1 MFTSIATQSELC
13 GGNVA
18 KNKII
23 VIIGCCMPVKI
34 KHKTK
39 GENIMENQNKYL
51 LLARRAREE
60 DNAEDAKKYYDIV
73 RTEDPDNAEA
83 KFFYSYYHMY
93 SGKVGDAVHNYLSLC
108 KGIDS
113 TLKMI
118 VASESTAEEKK
129 AFIKA
134 ILNCT
139 MKAYDTAES
148 AYYKVNTG
156 SIVEIRSAYDKAVK
170 TTIGTYTDNFGEDEE
185 LFETNINIKLSKLVT
200 SVYDTPFYNLGDEIE
215 SKYSSNP
222 ELMAKAIDIWKTGI
236 DKGRKMIYIA
246 DPSGKAKRDENIA
259 KYGAKI
265 QKYDPTY
272 VVPVPKEGFLDKL
285 IKKISSIIGKK

>member
-1 MFTSIATQSELC
+1 
-13 GGNVA
+13 
-18 KNKII
+18 
-23 VIIGCCMPVKI
+23 
-34 KHKTK
+34 
-39 GENIMENQNKYL
+39 MENQNKYL

-60 DNAEDAKKYYDIV
+60 DNAEDAQKYYDMV

-93 SGKVGDAVHNYLSLC
+93 SGKVGEAVHNYLSLC

-118 VASESTAEEKK
+118 IASEITAEEKK
-129 AFIKA
+129 ALIKA

-139 MKAYDTAES
+139 MNAYSSAES

-156 SIVEIRSAYDKAVK
+156 SIVEIKEAYDKAVK
-170 TTIGTYTDNFGEDEE
+170 NIIGTYTDNFGEDQE
-185 LFETNINIKLSKLVT
+185 LFEININIKLSKLST
-200 SVYDTPFYNLGDEIE
+200 SMYDTPFYNLGDEIE

-222 ELMAKAIDIWKTGI
+222 ELMKKAVDLWKKGI
-236 DKGRKMIYIA
+236 DKGRALIFMPG
-246 DPSGKAKRDENIA
+246 DSQKAKRDENVA

-272 VVPVPKEGFLDKL
+272 VVPVAKEGVLDKL
-285 IKKISSIIGKK
+285 IKKITSMIGKK

>member
-1 MFTSIATQSELC
+1 
-13 GGNVA
+13 
-18 KNKII
+18 
-23 VIIGCCMPVKI
+23 
-34 KHKTK
+34 
-39 GENIMENQNKYL
+39 MENQNKYL

-93 SGKVGDAVHNYLSLC
+93 SGTVGDAVHNYLSLC

-129 AFIKA
+129 ALIKA

-156 SIVEIRSAYDKAVK
+156 SIVEIKGAYDKAVK
-170 TTIGTYTDNFGEDEE
+170 ATIGTYTDNFGEDKE
-185 LFETNINIKLSKLVT
+185 LFEISINIKLSKLVT
-200 SVYDTPFYNLGDEIE
+200 SMYDTPFYDIGDEIE
-215 SKYSSNP
+215 SKYSSDP
-222 ELMAKAIDIWKTGI
+222 ELMAKAIDVWKKGI
-236 DKGRKMIYIA
+236 DKGKALLFMPG
-246 DPSGKAKRDENIA
+246 DSGKAARDERIA
-259 KYGAKI
+259 KYAAKI

-272 VVPVPKEGFLDKL
+272 VAPVQSEGVLDKL
-285 IKKISSIIGKK
+285 LKKIKTLIGKK